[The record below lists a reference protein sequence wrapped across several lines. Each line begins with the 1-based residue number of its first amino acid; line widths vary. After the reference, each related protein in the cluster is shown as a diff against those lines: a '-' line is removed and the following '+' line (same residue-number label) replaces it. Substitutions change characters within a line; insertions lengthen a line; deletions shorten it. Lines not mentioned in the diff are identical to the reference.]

1 MAREGRPVWRER
13 LAVPF
18 LLLILPFLFFWPET
32 LGWRGLGD
40 QDALFW
46 FFPAYQFVVTQIK
59 SGGWP
64 LWNPDLYSGIPL
76 FALWQA
82 GMLDPLNWLH
92 LLVKGGPTTRTL
104 TVSLQLTFS
113 LALLTAYGYGRA
125 IGLSRRAAF
134 LSSIIYTLSGFAVA
148 RVLYPGFLHAVA
160 LMPWILLV
168 VERLSQKGRW
178 RDVVFGALLVTWQV
192 FAAHPQPLLY
202 GAGLIG
208 AYALFR
214 GPLTRKFLW
223 QVTALYALGALGAAI
238 QLLPAAEHAQR
249 SVREGWGYE
258 LFTLHSIHPASLLTV
273 LIPFF
278 HGQGAKSAVPLG
290 LADGLYPL
298 PYWGISWHHN
308 ETQIYLGVLALA
320 LALGGAW
327 QAVRSRDRVGLFWV
341 GAALAGLLLAMGKYL
356 APLAKVLY
364 HVPVLSNFRSPNR
377 YWMIV
382 ALAVAVLAGRA
393 FDRFWQERERGL
405 RAVVRGAALLLT
417 LLVGTVGTTIFFDS
431 RRVERFFRSMTDWQ
445 SLPEGFLDL
454 AQGEFLVPIGVAML
468 GCLLLWIGTDGRP
481 VERWSH
487 RWSWLL
493 LAGLLAEY
501 HLYALLAPIHHA
513 PGIERAVGRAVPPT
527 LRALSGEDPAT
538 LDRAH
543 VLLAPK
549 QGEFS
554 PLLFAGKRMATGYDP
569 LLDQRYKTWT
579 GIDEGGR
586 SYLGSILMPRDRT
599 LDLLNVRHV
608 LVPPDWEPMP
618 LSPLLPVEIPSSTR
632 LRGEIVPP
640 PSIDAETLHLE
651 AELPTQAPWEV
662 TVACGT
668 DPSWSVPLDSLG
680 GRIATRVLLPPA
692 LRLCSSPLRVE
703 IAHGRRPLGRR
714 PEGTGTGE
722 DRLRIHGLGIENAK
736 TGERRDM
743 TGRHETATS
752 SRWRET
758 TARSGDP
765 GYADY
770 RVLENQQHQPRCWL
784 VAEALPAYDGDQLKW
799 IRGDFVDADGR
810 PFDPRRTAL
819 VEMAPTGTRSWYDP
833 FLTSSDGSEEQKGVD
848 GEARLLSQEAD
859 RLRIETHASRTALLL
874 VSEPADPGWKV
885 TVDGQEQTW
894 HRVDYHLRA
903 VTVPAGRHLVE
914 YRYRPTSLGIG
925 AGISLATGLLL
936 TGILWRTRLKAAAA

>member
-13 LAVPF
+13 VSVP
-18 LLLILPFLFFWPET
+18 LLLLVLPFFFFWPET

-46 FFPAYQFVVTQIK
+46 FFPAYQFVVTQVK

-76 FALWQA
+76 FSLWQA
-82 GMLDPLNWLH
+82 GMLDPLNWVH

-104 TVSLQLTFS
+104 TVSLQLAFS
-113 LALLTAYGYGRA
+113 LALLTTYGYARV
-125 IGLSRRAAF
+125 IGLSRRAAL
-134 LSSIIYTLSGFAVA
+134 LSSIIYALSGFAVA
-148 RVLYPGFLHAVA
+148 RALYPGFLHAVA
-160 LMPWILLV
+160 LTPWILLV
-168 VERLSQKGRW
+168 VERLSQRGRW
-178 RDVVFGALLVTWQV
+178 RDVVFGSLLVTWQV

-202 GAGLIG
+202 GAGLVG

-223 QVTALYALGALGAAI
+223 QVTALYGLGALGAAI

-258 LFTLHSIHPASLLTV
+258 LFTLHSIHPTSLLTA

-278 HGQGAKSAVPLG
+278 HGHGVQSTVPLG
-290 LADGLYPL
+290 LGGKLYPL

-341 GAALAGLLLAMGKYL
+341 GAALVGLLLAMGKYI
-356 APLAKVLY
+356 APLAMLLY
-364 HVPVLSNFRSPNR
+364 HVPVLSHFRSPNR

-382 ALAVAVLAGRA
+382 ALAVAILAGGA
-393 FDRFWQERERGL
+393 FDRFEWERGL

-417 LLVGTVGTTIFFDS
+417 LLVGVVGAAVFFDS
-431 RRVERFFRSMTDWQ
+431 RRVERLFRSMTDWQ

-454 AQGEFLVPIGVAML
+454 ARGEFLVPIGVAVL
-468 GCLLLWIGTDGRP
+468 ACLLLWGASAGRP
-481 VERWSH
+481 GGRWPH

-501 HLYALLAPIHHA
+501 HLYALPAPIHHS
-513 PGIERAVGRAVPPT
+513 PGIERSVGRAVPPA
-527 LRALSGEDPAT
+527 LRPRPGADPAT

-543 VLLAPK
+543 VLLAPRD
-549 QGEFS
+549 GEFS
-554 PLLFAGKRMATGYDP
+554 PLLFAGKKVATGYDP

-618 LSPLLPVEIPSSTR
+618 LSPLLPVEIPPSTR
-632 LRGEIVPP
+632 LRGEIAAPQ
-640 PSIDAETLHLE
+640 SIGAETLYLE
-651 AELPTQAPWEV
+651 AELPAQASWEV

-668 DPSWSVPLDSLG
+668 DPSWSLPLDSRS
-680 GRIATRVLLPPA
+680 GRIATQVLLPPA

-703 IAHGRRPLGRR
+703 VTHGPRPLGRR
-714 PEGTGTGE
+714 PDGTADGE
-722 DRLRIHGLGIENAK
+722 DRLRVLRLGMENAQ
-736 TGERRDM
+736 TGERYEM
-743 TGRHETATS
+743 TGRHETAAS

-758 TARSGDP
+758 TARSGEP
-765 GYADY
+765 EYADY
-770 RVLENQQHQPRCWL
+770 RVLENQQQLPRCWL
-784 VAEALPAYDGDQLKW
+784 VTEALPAYDGDQLKW
-799 IRGDFVDADGR
+799 IRGDFVAADSR

-819 VEMAPTGTRSWYDP
+819 VEMAPAGTRSWYDP
-833 FLTSSDGSEEQKGVD
+833 FLTSSEGADGAESLD

-859 RLRIETHASRTALLL
+859 RLRIETDTSRPALLL

-885 TVDGQEQTW
+885 TIDGQEQAW

-903 VTVPAGRHLVE
+903 VPVPAGRHLVE
-914 YRYRPTSLGIG
+914 YRYRPTSLLLG
-925 AGISLATGLLL
+925 AGISLATVLLL
-936 TGILWRTRLKAAAA
+936 IAVLWGTRLKTVAA